1 MFAYRSRLDRVD
13 VAFTDRHGGVS
24 SPPFASL
31 NFGYASGD
39 DAGAVARNV
48 ALVAE
53 ALGTDDSHL
62 VSSSQVHGAAVAE
75 VNGTG
80 EKLGRADALVTAR
93 VGVTL
98 CVRAAD
104 CVPVLIADADAGIVA
119 AAHAGRTGMA
129 AGVVPRVVEATRRLG
144 AARIVAWVGPHI
156 CGRCYEVPEALR
168 DEVSDQVPAAFAT
181 TRWGTPALDL
191 GAGVRSQLEEHDCDV
206 VEVGRCT
213 FEDSDLFSYRRDGA
227 RSGRQAGLISLR
239 S

>member
-1 MFAYRSRLDRVD
+1 LDRVD

-98 CVRAAD
+98 CVR
-104 CVPVLIADADAGIVA
+104 P
-119 AAHAGRTGMA
+119 
-129 AGVVPRVVEATRRLG
+129 
-144 AARIVAWVGPHI
+144 
-156 CGRCYEVPEALR
+156 
-168 DEVSDQVPAAFAT
+168 
-181 TRWGTPALDL
+181 
-191 GAGVRSQLEEHDCDV
+191 SQLLASPVDLCD
-206 VEVGRCT
+206 G
-213 FEDSDLFSYRRDGA
+213 GA
-227 RSGRQAGLISLR
+227 VHLGGAHQMGLIGA
-239 S
+239 